1 MTPER
6 TARQSHA
13 QLVEIDADGIC
24 AGGIDVTEIDLTDP
38 TEEEPQILYLNASQP
53 GSPTSPGATDTLD
66 SDLEV
71 DLRTGLDTGLD
82 ADLGAN
88 LDADL
93 EALQEELDHRHV
105 ATHGEHL
112 WMDERLVCSPAS
124 GRFWKNPEEATPE
137 RGEFLLAGEVIGH
150 VVAPDGQPVAVQSP
164 FSGWAM
170 GFLIPNGSPVKP
182 SEPVLW
188 LRTL

>member
-1 MTPER
+1 MTPEQ
-6 TARQSHA
+6 TAGQGHT
-13 QLVEIDADGIC
+13 QLAEIEAE
-24 AGGIDVTEIDLTDP
+24 EIDLTAL
-38 TEEEPQILYLNASQP
+38 TQEEPEILYLDASQP
-53 GSPTSPGATDTLD
+53 GSPTTPATTKTIDPELKVN
-66 SDLEV
+66 LGV
-71 DLRTGLDTGLD
+71 D
-82 ADLGAN
+82 

-112 WMDERLVCSPAS
+112 WVDERLVCSPAS
-124 GRFWKNPEEATPE
+124 GRFWKNAEETVPE

-150 VVAPDGQPVAVQSP
+150 VVAPDGQPVAVSSP
-164 FSGWAM
+164 FAGWAM
-170 GFLIPNGSPVKP
+170 GFLIPNGSPVKS